1 MQKEYLKLEKI
12 EGPLI
17 VLKGVDDVSYD
28 EMADIKIEG
37 EEHRRAKV
45 VRIQNDRI
53 IAQVFEGTSGIS
65 TNNVAVSFTG
75 RPLEISLTK
84 DILGRTFNGLGEP
97 IDGSDPIISERKY
110 NVNGRPM
117 NPVARKYPRDYL
129 ETGISAIDTLTTLI
143 RGQKLPIFSS
153 NGLTHNQLAAQIVRQ
168 SKLKDSDEKFAIVF
182 AGMGIKHDDY
192 DFFMNAFEES
202 GALSRVVSYI
212 NLADAPIVERI
223 STPRTALTAAE
234 YLAFE
239 EGMHILVV
247 MTDITSY
254 AEALREISSAREEVP
269 SRKGYPGYLYSD
281 LSTLYERAG
290 MVKGKNGSIT
300 LIPILTMPNDD
311 ITHPI
316 PDLTGFITE
325 GQIVLSRDLFQRNI
339 YPAINILPSLSR
351 LMKDGIGSGHTR
363 EDHDQVQSQLF
374 ALYSRVIEVRS
385 LSQIIGEDD
394 LTPIDKI
401 YMQFGRDFEEHFL
414 SQKFDEARTI
424 ESSLDKEMMQ
434 QIEKAKEIQSDVKE
448 LFEKAY
454 DVLQEANITMGVRQ
468 VQDIALSIDKAE
480 HFDITYKSIM
490 GLDVPTVKYEK
501 PVLRPHYSM
510 YMTGEAIDE
519 AIMIFQKIKNLT
531 YRLAETEN
539 TVYKLSIEIK
549 KNQKRA
555 NALEKMQIPNLE
567 ETVKYISESL
577 EEKEREDFYRLK
589 KIKKRKA

>member
-1 MQKEYLKLEKI
+1 MQKQYLKLEKI

-28 EMADIKIEG
+28 EMMDIQIDGKEK
-37 EEHRRAKV
+37 RRAKV
-45 VRIQNDRI
+45 VRIQGDKI
-53 IAQVFEGTSGIS
+53 IAQVFEGTTGIS
-65 TNNVAVSFTG
+65 TDNAVVTFSG
-75 RPLEISLTK
+75 SPLEVSLSK
-84 DILGRTFNGLGEP
+84 DILGRTFNGVGDP
-97 IDGSDPIISERKY
+97 IDGADPIISEKKY

-117 NPVARKYPRDYL
+117 NPVSRKYPRDYL

-153 NGLTHNQLAAQIVRQ
+153 NGLTHNRLAAQIVRQ
-168 SKLKDSDEKFAIVF
+168 AKLKDSDEKFAIVF
-182 AGMGIKHDDY
+182 AGMGIKHDDF
-192 DFFMNAFEES
+192 DFFKSAFEES
-202 GALSRVVSYI
+202 GASARVVSYI

-290 MVKGKNGSIT
+290 MIKGKNGSIT

-325 GQIVLSRDLFQRNI
+325 GQIVLSRELFQKNI
-339 YPAINILPSLSR
+339 YPAVNILPSLSR
-351 LMKDGIGSGHTR
+351 LMKDGIGKGHTR
-363 EDHDQVQSQLF
+363 QDHDQVQSQLF

-394 LTPIDKI
+394 LTPIDRI
-401 YMQFGRDFEEHFL
+401 YMQFGREFEEKFL
-414 SQKFDEARTI
+414 SQRFDESRTI
-424 ESSLDKEMMQ
+424 EDSLDIAWSLFAMFPK
-434 QIEKAKEIQSDVKE
+434 VE
-448 LFEKAY
+448 LDRLE
-454 DVLQEANITMGVRQ
+454 
-468 VQDIALSIDKAE
+468 S
-480 HFDITYKSIM
+480 
-490 GLDVPTVKYEK
+490 KY
-501 PVLRPHYSM
+501 
-510 YMTGEAIDE
+510 IDE
-519 AIMIFQKIKNLT
+519 
-531 YRLAETEN
+531 YGRW
-539 TVYKLSIEIK
+539 
-549 KNQKRA
+549 
-555 NALEKMQIPNLE
+555 
-567 ETVKYISESL
+567 
-577 EEKEREDFYRLK
+577 
-589 KIKKRKA
+589 